1 MKLRNDIEQLRI
13 EGERGRRCFYP
24 NNHLQQQALAARL
37 HGGQFIRPYR
47 NMYARSEY
55 WHALPPP
62 EQARHIIRAMSHQY
76 PNRVFAGLSA
86 AAMLHLEYPWKLH
99 HDESVFI
106 ASPRGRSTGTYSRLH
121 HIVMRTAPTC
131 TLVDHF
137 GNGQFATSVIPETL
151 ASAAASGSNVADTV
165 NIVRITTPARTLI
178 DCGLRYPFVQALP
191 MFDSALRNNL
201 VTRGQVLDLCN
212 EVHIDCSCVLR
223 LLHYANPLNEN
234 GGESLCY
241 GTIIDEGF
249 AVPQLQHV
257 FIDPDNPWV
266 RHRAD
271 FVWHTHDGRVIVL
284 EYDGT
289 RKYVDPKMTHRRG
302 IQDVIRDERDRE
314 DALRRAKVTDIIRTT
329 YDEVVQRT
337 PLKRKLLDADVP
349 MTVANPQY
357 ERCLDIRG
365 RER

>member
-1 MKLRNDIEQLRI
+1 MRHDIEQLRL
-13 EGERGRRCFYP
+13 ESERNRRCFYP
-24 NNHLQQQALAARL
+24 RTRSQQQAIGTRL
-37 HGGQFIRPYR
+37 RAGHLVRPYR
-47 NMYARSEY
+47 NMYAGKHY
-55 WHALPPP
+55 WHSLRSP
-62 EQARHIIRAMSHQY
+62 ERARHIIRTMSHQY

-86 AAMLHLEYPWKLH
+86 AAMLHLQYPWELH
-99 HDESVFI
+99 HDQSVFI

-121 HIVMRTAPTC
+121 HIVMRTMLTC
-131 TLVDHF
+131 TLVDQL
-137 GNGQFATSVIPETL
+137 GNGQFATRVIPEAP
-151 ASAAASGSNVADTV
+151 ASASGSNVADTV
-165 NIVRITTPARTLI
+165 NTVRITTPARTLI
-178 DCGLRYPFVQALP
+178 DCGLRYPFVQVLP
-191 MFDSALRNNL
+191 MFDSALRKNL
-201 VTRGQVLDLCN
+201 VTREQVLVLCDDL
-212 EVHIDCSCVLR
+212 HIDCSCVLR

-289 RKYVDPKMTHRRG
+289 RKYVDPQMTRRRD
-302 IQDVIRDERDRE
+302 IRDVVRDERDRE

-337 PLKRKLLDADVP
+337 PLHRKLLDADVP
-349 MTVANPQY
+349 MAVANPQY
-357 ERCLDIRG
+357 ERCLDIHG